1 MALSIDVHHLLLAYD
16 GLTNF
21 TGGPDLP
28 WVLETYEQ
36 LDDCTLRNM
45 IWAFSYAWAAG
56 QRAAGYY
63 HGNVECLA
71 QSLFAALPTWDNALP
86 RESKQIWLHRLGIDA
101 ILPEP
106 EPRPTAPECSS
117 AANRSDLGCTD
128 RTAIEDMATFF
139 RLGIPESTLLYR
151 LGQALSQATP
161 MPVPAE
167 FILNG

>member
-36 LDDCTLRNM
+36 LDDNTLRKM

-63 HGNVECLA
+63 HGSIECLA

-86 RESKQIWLHRLGIDA
+86 DESKQIWLQRLGVDA
-101 ILPEP
+101 IQPEL
-106 EPRPTAPECSS
+106 EPRPIASDSGS
-117 AANRSDLGCTD
+117 AANRGALDYGDHS
-128 RTAIEDMATFF
+128 AIEDMSNYF
-139 RLGIPESTLLYR
+139 
-151 LGQALSQATP
+151 
-161 MPVPAE
+161 
-167 FILNG
+167 